1 MVVEVE
7 EEGEEGYMPSL
18 EKDDISSMIEHA
30 MKNEDGEDIVDI
42 REAWDDSLHVVPPL
56 SREGEAS
63 LPAHNDQQ
71 QEEQH
76 DEEDDIL
83 LDMILESNLLDDV
96 EDKTSPTFAGFDK
109 GFLLQRP
116 RAPVVVVKEK
126 EMKKPPQERPRVVV
140 VKENEVRPS
149 SLKQTDGL
157 ERKPLSK
164 FKQSRMKSIPS
175 S

>member
-1 MVVEVE
+1 MVVEEEVE
-7 EEGEEGYMPSL
+7 EEEGYMPSL
-18 EKDDISSMIEHA
+18 DKDDISSMIEHA

-56 SREGEAS
+56 SRECEAS

-71 QEEQH
+71 QEKQQQD
-76 DEEDDIL
+76 DEEEDIL
-83 LDMILESNLLDDV
+83 LDMILESNLRDDV
-96 EDKTSPTFAGFDK
+96 EDKTTPTFAGFGK
-109 GFLLQRP
+109 GFLLPRP
-116 RAPVVVVKEK
+116 RAAVVKEK
-126 EMKKPPQERPRVVV
+126 EMTPQERPRAVDV
-140 VKENEVRPS
+140 VKEKEVRPS
-149 SLKQTDGL
+149 SLKQTNDSL